1 MDQPGVRAD
10 ASAIIS
16 LEAVDPAELD
26 LIDLGRCDVQIGR
39 PIEEAREA
47 RLRCHSLFSAPD
59 PGKLD
64 PVKSVARDVQLKNVV
79 QIHGRTSHLISRE
92 SGVGV
97 FVLAKVP
104 HCRLGAANVGESK
117 VCCLG
122 AGVSGMVR
130 CRFDFGVSSRL
141 FETALT
147 ASLGVARKRTAAEA
161 LRDNPGRPSRN
172 FRGEMDARDDAFD
185 LFLLVTMAVPRSTQS
200 QIPTRLLS

>member
-26 LIDLGRCDVQIGR
+26 LIDLGSRDVQIGR

-47 RLRCHSLFSAPD
+47 RLRCRSPFSAPD
-59 PGKLD
+59 SGKLD
-64 PVKSVARDVQLKNVV
+64 PVKSVARDVQLQNVV
-79 QIHGRTSHLISRE
+79 QINGRTSHLMSRE

-97 FVLAKVP
+97 SVLAKVP
-104 HCRLGAANVGESK
+104 HCRLGVANVGKAK
-117 VCCLG
+117 VRCLG

-141 FETALT
+141 FETALA
-147 ASLGVARKRTAAEA
+147 ASLGIARKRAAAEV
-161 LRDNPGRPSRN
+161 LRDNPGCPSCN
-172 FRGEMDARDDAFD
+172 FGGEIDNVFD
-185 LFLLVTMAVPRSTQS
+185 LFLLVTKAEPRSAQS
-200 QIPTRLLS
+200 QIPARLLS